1 MMLVDDSQGFTVSRR
16 VYFDPE
22 VYEAEQQR
30 VFRRSW
36 LFVAHESEI
45 PAPGDYVTR
54 VLGIDPV
61 IVVRDEEGTVQVLL
75 NTCRHRGVPLCR
87 ASMGNSS
94 HFRCSYH
101 GWTYANTGD
110 LRGVTFQVDV
120 YGKQFDKSRF
130 SLYRAR
136 VETIHGLVF
145 ATWNEDASPLTD
157 DLGPLTYYL
166 QAIFGKFDDGYEV
179 MGPPVQSRM
188 PCSWKSETENLSGD
202 GYHTPIAHQSAFNM
216 GLFARPDDLTKFG
229 EVPSKRFPGR
239 VVDCGNG
246 HTIRIQHLPV
256 VPDRPL
262 FLGYPEVLWPE
273 VTRNLSPGQVD
284 MQARLSVTHGT
295 IFPNFSF
302 LENFKTGTDGPG
314 SMCRYIRLTLK
325 VPLGPRETQLLW
337 WLLVPKAAPEE
348 WKRESQRAYVRTNG
362 PAGMFE
368 VDDGENFIGTAEAH
382 RGRVALDGAYELVG
396 GMHQPRAEGLE
407 WPGDVLDADRSE
419 HTIRA
424 WMRRWNDLMEVR
436 P

>member
-1 MMLVDDSQGFTVSRR
+1 MALVEDTNGFTVSRR
-16 VYFDPE
+16 VYFDPA
-22 VYEAEQQR
+22 VHEAELER

-36 LFVAHESEI
+36 MFVAHASEI
-45 PAPGDYVTR
+45 PSPGDYVTR
-54 VLGIDPV
+54 MLGTDPV
-61 IVVRDEEGTVQVLL
+61 IVVRDEQGAVQVLL
-75 NTCRHRGVPLCR
+75 NTCRHRGTPLCR

-120 YGKQFDKSRF
+120 YGKDFDKARF
-130 SLYRAR
+130 GLYRAR
-136 VETIHGLVF
+136 TETTHGLVF
-145 ATWNEDASPLTD
+145 ATWNADAAPIAD
-157 DLGPLTYYL
+157 ELGPMMYYL

-202 GYHTPIAHQSAFNM
+202 GYHTPVAHQSAFTM
-216 GLFARPDDLTKFG
+216 GLFARPEDLTAFG
-229 EVPSKRFPGR
+229 DVPSKRFPGR

-256 VPDRPL
+256 VAEKPL
-262 FLGYPEVLWPE
+262 YLGYPEELWPE
-273 VTRNLSPGQVD
+273 ITRNLAPGQVD
-284 MQARLSVTHGT
+284 MQSRLSVTHGT

-325 VPLGPRETQLLW
+325 VPIAADRTQLLW
-337 WLLVPKAAPEE
+337 WHLVPKAASEA
-348 WKRESQRAYVRTNG
+348 WKAESQRAYVRTNG

-368 VDDGENFIGTAEAH
+368 VDDGENFIGVAEAH

-396 GMHQPRAEGLE
+396 GLHQSRAEGLE

-424 WMRRWNDLMEVR
+424 WMRRWQDLMDVAT
-436 P
+436 